1 MGKWLSSFLPV
12 MGKKNV
18 GGASDNAPVSLLAH
32 EFDEQPVVL
41 ALCADYVLRVWSV
54 QVKGDVAVGGEV
66 LVVVG
71 GNVMGGV
78 GDTRLKVLPLV
89 LFFIL

>member
-54 QVKGDVAVGGEV
+54 QVKGDVARRGSSGCCRGKCDGWGG
-66 LVVVG
+66 G
-71 GNVMGGV
+71 Y
-78 GDTRLKVLPLV
+78 
-89 LFFIL
+89 